1 MVNIEI
7 DGKQVSVPKGSTIM
21 DGAKEVGVYIP
32 HFCYHKKLSIAAN
45 CRMCLVQ
52 VEKAPKPL
60 PACATPVMEGMKVY
74 THSKQ
79 AITAQKGVMEFLLI
93 NHPLDCPICD
103 QGGECQLQDLAVGY
117 GASGSRY
124 QEDKRVVVNK
134 NLGPLISTDMTRCIH
149 CTRCVRFG
157 QEIAGIMELGMAG
170 RGEHSEILSFVGKTV
185 DSELSGNVID
195 LCPVGA
201 LVSKPFRYSART
213 WELSR
218 RKSISPHCGLGAN
231 LIVQVKH
238 NRVMRVL
245 PRDNEAL
252 NECWLSDKDRFS
264 YEGLNSEDRLTQPMI
279 KRDGQWQICSWQD
292 ALEFTANKLLE
303 VKDNHGSESLAALGS
318 AHSTIEELY
327 LLQKLM
333 RGLGSGNVDH
343 RLRQSDFTIDQSLR
357 GVPWLGTSV
366 AAISELKSVLIIGS
380 TLRKDHPLIAQRI
393 RQAVKKGMQLNIIN
407 PVDDDLLI
415 KTSNKII
422 VAPDEIARTLVS
434 VLKHALQI
442 KNINPSEVLKQLFS
456 SIQGDDAENAAS
468 IAQSLI
474 DNTPAAVYLGNM
486 AQHHPNYAKLHM
498 LAFALAE
505 LTETSFGILGEAA
518 NSVGAY
524 IAGAIP
530 DLSGLS
536 STIGLYPGE
545 VAGLNVAQMV
555 SDTSAHQCRAFV
567 LMNIEPEFDTYNA
580 HQALKS
586 IQAADFV
593 VSLTAFKGNIS
604 DYADVMLPIAPF
616 TETSGTFVNTEGRV
630 QSFNGV
636 VAPLGDARPA
646 WKVLRVLGSL
656 LKLSDFNFDT
666 PEEIREKIFVHGM
679 EVGKYLNNS
688 LEISNID
695 LESKR
700 NNAIQRIGEVPIYQ
714 ADTIVRRAQSLQQTK
729 DALSIYVW
737 MSTELMNRLGINAGD
752 QVKVKQAGATIQL
765 EAACDKKLPADCVR
779 IVCAH
784 PKTFSLGAMFGEI
797 SIEKL

>member
-21 DGAKEVGVYIP
+21 DGAKEVGIYIP

-117 GASGSRY
+117 GSSGSRY
-124 QEDKRVVVNK
+124 QEAKRVVVNK

-185 DSELSGNVID
+185 DSEISGNVID

-218 RKSISPHCGLGAN
+218 RKSISPHCGLGSN

-245 PRDNEAL
+245 PRDNEEL

-279 KRDGQWQICSWQD
+279 KHEGQWRPCTWQE
-292 ALEFTANKLLE
+292 ALEYAASNLAE
-303 VKDNHGSESLAALGS
+303 IKDQYGSGSIGALGS
-318 AHSTIEELY
+318 AHSTTEELF

-343 RLRQSDFTIDQSLR
+343 RLRQSDFTADQSLC
-357 GVPWLGTSV
+357 GVPWLGTRV
-366 AAISELKSVLIIGS
+366 ATISELKSILIIGS

-393 RQAVKKGMQLNIIN
+393 RQAVKKGTQLNVIN
-407 PVDDDLLI
+407 PFDDDLLVKI
-415 KTSNKII
+415 SNKAI
-422 VAPDEIARTLVS
+422 VAPDDIARTLIS
-434 VLKHALQI
+434 ILKHAFRLKEESVPESFVELFNSLQ
-442 KNINPSEVLKQLFS
+442 
-456 SIQGDDAENAAS
+456 DDTESAAL
-468 IAQSLI
+468 IAKSLI
-474 DNTPAAVYLGNM
+474 DNTPASIYLGNLV
-486 AQHHPNYAKLHM
+486 QHHPSYAQIHKL
-498 LAFALAE
+498 AVALAE
-505 LTETSFGILGEAA
+505 ITGASIGMLGEAA

-530 DLSGLS
+530 DLSSLS
-536 STIGLYPGE
+536 SAVGLYPGE
-545 VAGLNVAQMV
+545 VTGLNAAQMLSGA
-555 SDTSAHQCRAFV
+555 SDPKCRAFV
-567 LMNIEPEFDTYNA
+567 LLNVEPEFDTYDPRL
-580 HQALKS
+580 ALKS
-586 IQAADFV
+586 LQSADFV
-593 VSLTAFKGNIS
+593 VSLTAFKGNVA
-604 DYADVMLPIAPF
+604 DYADVMLPITPF

-636 VAPLGDARPA
+636 VAPLGDARPG
-646 WKVLRVLGSL
+646 WKVLRVLGSM
-656 LKLSDFNFDT
+656 LKLNAFDFDT
-666 PEEIREKIFVHGM
+666 PEAVREKILSQDM
-679 EVGKYLNNS
+679 EISKYL
-688 LEISNID
+688 SNRLADMNIN
-695 LESKR
+695 LESR
-700 NNAIQRIGEVPIYQ
+700 GDHAFQRVGEVPIYQ
-714 ADTIVRRAQSLQQTK
+714 ADPIVRRAQSLQQTK
-729 DALSIYVW
+729 DSMSIYAW
-737 MSTELMNRLGINAGD
+737 MPKKLMEQLGISTGD
-752 QVKVKQAGATIQL
+752 QVKVTQAESTIQL
-765 EAACDKKLPADCVR
+765 EAACDEKLPVNCVR
-779 IVCAH
+779 IACAH